1 MNLGQVLLWV
11 SFLLSLGSVAFYFL
25 AGWGKVKL
33 LNGARW
39 LFGGE
44 TLFLVLASV
53 LLFSHFLGHRFAYRY
68 VAEYSSRN
76 LPLFYLVSA
85 FWAGQE
91 GTFLLWAAFGAIV
104 GLFLMRSAKEMEPGV
119 MGIYGAIHSF
129 LLLILVKRG
138 PFLLLPEVPEDG
150 RGLNPL
156 LQDPWMV
163 VHPPAL
169 FAGYVL
175 LAVPFAFALAGLL
188 KGDKDGWVKRALPWT
203 GLGSLVLG
211 LGIILGAYWAYKT
224 LGWGGYWG
232 WDPVENSSFVP
243 WVVSLALLHGLL
255 LQRRRGSL
263 GRTNVILASLGFLLV
278 IYGTFLTRSGVL
290 ADFSVHSFTDL
301 GINGFLVG
309 FIGLFA
315 LAALILIAW
324 RWKLLASP
332 GLMWN
337 WKTHEPYLGLSL
349 FLFLGIALLV
359 LLGMSSP
366 LLTRLAGKPY
376 GVQAS
381 YYQTVIAP
389 LSVLGALLLG
399 FATLPRFVKEGRGV
413 DAWFYL
419 ASGLSAGCG
428 ILAWLLGVRNPLFW
442 LLVTFSCFAVL
453 TDILGYLRLRAR
465 SLARIG
471 SVVSHLG
478 VGLLLV
484 GAVTSEGYTRS
495 QRVNLPL
502 NMTQEA
508 LGYSFTYQ
516 GRREVPGTA
525 RGEMSVGVSGKGEQ
539 FTARPQ
545 LFYSGYNQG
554 LMKTPTIHR
563 YPLYDLYLSPIEHY
577 RTGDEEGQS
586 LILKKGEE
594 KDIQGLRVKFL
605 KFDISHMGEGPGVT
619 VGAILEVMRGGKIYP
634 VIPYFMTTTQGPRSE
649 PVNVPGGGDVMLS
662 QVDATSGRVVLEF
675 HGLPGAV
682 KETGATNEFLALE
695 VSIKPLI
702 NLFWLG
708 TTLVLIG
715 LILSAWQRFREAGP
729 RG

>member
-1 MNLGQVLLWV
+1 MNLGQILLWMA
-11 SFLLSLGSVAFYFL
+11 FLLSLGSVVFYFL
-25 AGWGKVKL
+25 AEQGKVKL

-53 LLFSHFLGHRFAYRY
+53 NLLSHFLGHRFAYRY
-68 VAEYSSRN
+68 VAEYSSRS
-76 LPLFYLVSA
+76 LPLFYLISA

-104 GLFLMRSAKEMEPGV
+104 GLFLIRSAREMEPGV
-119 MGIYGAIHSF
+119 MGVYGAIQAF
-129 LLLILVKRG
+129 LVLILVKRG

-169 FAGYVL
+169 FLGYVL
-175 LAVPFAFALAGLL
+175 LAAPFAFALAGLL
-188 KGDKDGWVKRALPWT
+188 KGDKDGWVKRVLPWT

-255 LQRRRGSL
+255 IQRRRGSL
-263 GRTNVILASLGFLLV
+263 GRTNAVLASLGFLLV

-315 LAALILIAW
+315 LGALALLLW
-324 RWKLLASP
+324 RWKFLKSP
-332 GLMWN
+332 GLLWD
-337 WKTHEPYLGLSL
+337 WKTVEPYLGLSI
-349 FLFLGIALLV
+349 FLFLAIALLV

-366 LLTRLAGKPY
+366 LLSRLAGKPY
-376 GVQAS
+376 GVQAN
-381 YYQTVIAP
+381 YYQTVVTP

-399 FATLPRFVKEGRGV
+399 LATLPRFVKEGKGV
-413 DAWFYL
+413 DGWFYL
-419 ASGLSAGCG
+419 ASGLTVGCG
-428 ILAWLLGVRNPLFW
+428 TLAWLLGVRNPLFW

-453 TDILGYLRLRAR
+453 TDIFGYFRLRTR

-478 VGLLLV
+478 VGLLLT
-484 GAVTSEGYTRS
+484 GAVISEGYTRS

-502 NMTQEA
+502 NMTREA

-516 GRREVPGTA
+516 GWREVPGTA

-545 LFYSGYNQG
+545 LFYSEYSQG
-554 LMKTPTIHR
+554 LMKTPAIRH
-563 YPLYDLYLSPIEHY
+563 YPLHDLYLSPIEQY
-577 RTGDEEGQS
+577 GGDEGQGQS
-586 LILKKGEE
+586 LTLSKGEE
-594 KDIQGLRVKFL
+594 KEFGGLKMKFSS
-605 KFDISHMGEGPGVT
+605 FDVSHMSEGSEVA
-619 VGAILEVMRGGKIYP
+619 VGAMLEVTKDGKAYTVEP
-634 VIPYFMTTTQGPRSE
+634 FFVSTTQGPKSDPLE
-649 PVNVPGGGDVMLS
+649 LPGGGHVVLS
-662 QVDATSGRVVLEF
+662 QVDATNGTIVLDF
-675 HGLPGAV
+675 HGLPGLSA
-682 KETGATNEFLALE
+682 GIDPATEFLALE
-695 VSIKPLI
+695 VNVKPLI

-708 TTLVLIG
+708 TILVMVGLTL
-715 LILSAWQRFREAGP
+715 SMWQRFKESAA
-729 RG
+729 

>member
-1 MNLGQVLLWV
+1 MA
-11 SFLLSLGSVAFYFL
+11 FLLSLSSVAFYFL
-25 AGWGKVKL
+25 AERGKVKL

-53 LLFSHFLGHRFAYRY
+53 LLLSHFLGHRFAYRY
-68 VAEYSSRN
+68 VAEYSSRS
-76 LPLFYLVSA
+76 LPFFYLVSA

-104 GLFLMRSAKEMEPGV
+104 GLFLMRSAREMEPGV
-119 MGIYGAIHSF
+119 MGVYGAIQTF

-169 FAGYVL
+169 FLGYVL
-175 LAVPFAFALAGLL
+175 LAAPFAFALAGLL
-188 KGDKDGWVKRALPWT
+188 KGDKDGWLKRALPWT
-203 GLGSLVLG
+203 GLGSIVLG

-263 GRTNVILASLGFLLV
+263 GRTNAVLASLGFLLV

-315 LAALILIAW
+315 LGALSLLLW
-324 RWKLLASP
+324 RWKLLKSP
-332 GLMWN
+332 GLLWN
-337 WKTHEPYLGLSL
+337 WRTVEPYLGLSL
-349 FLFLGIALLV
+349 FLFLAIALLV

-366 LLTRLAGKPY
+366 LLTRLAEKPY

-381 YYQTVIAP
+381 YYQTVVAP

-399 FATLPRFVKEGRGV
+399 LATLPRFVKEGRGV

-453 TDILGYLRLRAR
+453 TDIFGYLRLRAR

-502 NMTQEA
+502 NMTREA
-508 LGYSFTYQ
+508 LGYSFTYE
-516 GRREVPGTA
+516 GWREVPGTA

-545 LFYSGYNQG
+545 LFYSEYSQE
-554 LMKTPTIHR
+554 LMKTPAIRH
-563 YPLYDLYLSPIEHY
+563 YPLYDLYLSPIEQY
-577 RTGDEEGQS
+577 GGNEGQGQS
-586 LILKKGEE
+586 LTLSKGEE
-594 KDIQGLRVKFL
+594 KEFGGLKMKFSS
-605 KFDISHMGEGPGVT
+605 FDVSHMSEGSEVA
-619 VGAILEVMRGGKIYP
+619 VGAMLEVTKDGKAYP
-634 VIPYFMTTTQGPRSE
+634 VEPFFVSTAQGPKSD
-649 PVNVPGGGDVMLS
+649 PVELPGGGHVVLS
-662 QVDATSGRVVLEF
+662 QVDATNGTIVLDF
-675 HGLPGAV
+675 HGLPGPSAG
-682 KETGATNEFLALE
+682 TDPATEFLALE
-695 VSIKPLI
+695 VNVKPLI

-708 TTLVLIG
+708 TILVMVGLTLSL
-715 LILSAWQRFREAGP
+715 WQRFKESAAC
-729 RG
+729 

>member
-1 MNLGQVLLWV
+1 MT
-11 SFLLSLGSVAFYFL
+11 FYFL
-25 AGWGKVKL
+25 AERGKMKL

-44 TLFLVLASV
+44 TLFLVLASAV
-53 LLFSHFLGHRFAYRY
+53 LLCHFLGHRFAYRY
-68 VAEYSSRN
+68 VAEYSSRD

-104 GLFLMRSAKEMEPGV
+104 GLFLMRSAREMEPGV
-119 MGIYGAIHSF
+119 MGVYGAIQAF

-175 LAVPFAFALAGLL
+175 LAVPFTFALAGLL
-188 KGDKDGWVKRALPWT
+188 RGDKDGWVKPALPWT

-243 WVVSLALLHGLL
+243 WVVATALLHGLL

-263 GRTNVILASLGFLLV
+263 GRTNAFLASFGFLLV

-315 LAALILIAW
+315 FAAFILIAW
-324 RWKLLASP
+324 RWRLLASP
-332 GLMWN
+332 GLAWK
-337 WKTHEPYLGLSL
+337 WKTNEPYIGLSL
-349 FLFLGIALLV
+349 FLFLAVALLV

-366 LLTRLAGKPY
+366 LLSRLAGKSY

-381 YYQTVIAP
+381 YYQTVVAP

-399 FATLPRFVKEGRGV
+399 LATLPRFVKEGKGM

-442 LLVTFSCFAVL
+442 FLITFSCFAVL
-453 TDILGYLRLRAR
+453 TDILGFLRLRTR
-465 SLARIG
+465 NTARIG

-516 GRREVPGTA
+516 GWREVPGTA
-525 RGEMSVGVSGKGEQ
+525 RGEMSVGVSGAGGQ
-539 FTARPQ
+539 FTTHPQ
-545 LFYSGYNQG
+545 LFYSEYSRE
-554 LMKTPTIHR
+554 LMKTPAIRR

-577 RTGDEEGQS
+577 RTGEEEGQS

-605 KFDISHMGEGPGVT
+605 KFDVSHMGEGPGVT
-619 VGAILEVMRGGKIYP
+619 VGAILEVMKDGRTFP
-634 VIPYFMTTTQGPRSE
+634 VVPYFMTTTQGPRSE
-649 PVNVPGGGDVMLS
+649 PVEIPGGGDVMLT
-662 QVDATSGRVVLEF
+662 QVDATSGSVVLEF
-675 HGLPGAV
+675 HDLPGAV
-682 KETGATNEFLALE
+682 EKTGTASEFLALE

-715 LILSAWQRFREAGP
+715 LVLSAWQRFKESAAC
-729 RG
+729 

>member
-1 MNLGQVLLWV
+1 MNLGQILLWMA
-11 SFLLSLGSVAFYFL
+11 FLLSLGSVAFYFL
-25 AGWGKVKL
+25 AERGKVKL

-53 LLFSHFLGHRFAYRY
+53 ILLSHFLGHRFAYRY

-104 GLFLMRSAKEMEPGV
+104 GLFVMRSAKEMEPGV
-119 MGIYGAIHSF
+119 MGVYGTIQAF

-169 FAGYVL
+169 FLGYVL
-175 LAVPFAFALAGLL
+175 LAAPFAFALAGLL
-188 KGDKDGWVKRALPWT
+188 RGDKDGWVKRALPWT

-243 WVVSLALLHGLL
+243 WVVSLVLLHGLL
-255 LQRRRGSL
+255 IQRRRGSL
-263 GRTNVILASLGFLLV
+263 GRTNAVLASLGFLLV

-315 LAALILIAW
+315 LGALALLLW
-324 RWKLLASP
+324 RWKLLKSP
-332 GLMWN
+332 GLLWD
-337 WKTHEPYLGLSL
+337 WKTVEPYLGLSL
-349 FLFLGIALLV
+349 FLFLAIALLV

-366 LLTRLAGKPY
+366 LLSRLTGKPY

-381 YYQTVIAP
+381 YYQTVVTP

-399 FATLPRFVKEGRGV
+399 LATLPRFVKEEKGV

-419 ASGLSAGCG
+419 ASGLSVGCG

-453 TDILGYLRLRAR
+453 TDIFGYLRLRTR

-478 VGLLLV
+478 VGLLLM
-484 GAVTSEGYTRS
+484 GAVISEGYTRS
-495 QRVNLPL
+495 QLVNLPL

-508 LGYSFTYQ
+508 LGYSFTYE
-516 GRREVPGTA
+516 GWREVPGTA

-539 FTARPQ
+539 FTVRPQ
-545 LFYSGYNQG
+545 LFYSEYSQG
-554 LMKTPTIHR
+554 LMKTPTIRR

-577 RTGDEEGQS
+577 RTGEEEGQS

-594 KDIQGLRVKFL
+594 KDIQRLRVKFM
-605 KFDISHMGEGPGVT
+605 KFDVSHMGGGPGVT
-619 VGAILEVMRGGKIYP
+619 VGAILEVTKEGKIYP
-634 VIPYFMTTTQGPRSE
+634 VVPLFTTTTQGPRSE
-649 PVNVPGGGDVMLS
+649 PVELPGGGEVTLT
-662 QVDATSGRVVLEF
+662 QVDATNGSVEMEF
-675 HGLPGAV
+675 HDLQGAV
-682 KETGATNEFLALE
+682 EEPGTANEFLALE
-695 VSIKPLI
+695 VSLKPLI

-715 LILSAWQRFREAGP
+715 LGLSAWQRFREAAA
-729 RG
+729 R